1 MLPQGVLRQ
10 EIEASWDRSMRH
22 GIDRSDSKL
31 VDIQFDADW
40 KTLREANRLL
50 IDAASPEMSFLVARY
65 GHDGIAILADAD
77 ANMLL
82 VEGRTDY
89 LQELGIR
96 DVAPGACWSEAM
108 RGTNALGT
116 ALVDSKPTLINSGE
130 HYLECLR
137 RLSCASAPIRDPRGQ
152 LIGVLDVTREG
163 VLTQPRDSLSMLM
176 LAARQIEC
184 RLFGAYYP
192 ENIVLA
198 FHRREPHLDS
208 AWRGMVVLSC
218 DGDILAA
225 DQQACS
231 LLMQDRSA
239 VVGRRSEDILGIRGS
254 QLVARVMREGV
265 SKVTN
270 ASGEFFFRAVQI
282 PRPAPSIPAAEP
294 DTARAAPGSLDRLA
308 GANHRLARGLHMARR
323 GLDHDVPVL
332 LLGETGT
339 GKEVTARALHDAS
352 VRAGKPFVAV
362 NCASIPEGL
371 IESELF
377 GYREGAFTGA
387 RKGGVVGRLS
397 QANGGTLFLD
407 EIGDMPLHLQARL
420 LRVLQER
427 KVAPLGA
434 AEEQAIDVALVCATH
449 RDLKLLVQE
458 KTFREDLY
466 YRINGIGVSLP
477 PLRER
482 QDIGDLANV
491 LLAKLGAPH
500 ATLDS
505 ELSELI
511 EQFDWPGNIRQLEM
525 VLRSALAMREEGE
538 TALGTQHLT
547 DAALDELQ
555 AGARQSAGLIR
566 DREMELIRDSLGS
579 HQGNVSAAAQA
590 LGISRATLYRKL
602 KQLRT

>member
-1 MLPQGVLRQ
+1 
-10 EIEASWDRSMRH
+10 
-22 GIDRSDSKL
+22 
-31 VDIQFDADW
+31 
-40 KTLREANRLL
+40 
-50 IDAASPEMSFLVARY
+50 
-65 GHDGIAILADAD
+65 
-77 ANMLL
+77 
-82 VEGRTDY
+82 
-89 LQELGIR
+89 
-96 DVAPGACWSEAM
+96 
-108 RGTNALGT
+108 
-116 ALVDSKPTLINSGE
+116 
-130 HYLECLR
+130 
-137 RLSCASAPIRDPRGQ
+137 
-152 LIGVLDVTREG
+152 
-163 VLTQPRDSLSMLM
+163 
-176 LAARQIEC
+176 
-184 RLFGAYYP
+184 
-192 ENIVLA
+192 
-198 FHRREPHLDS
+198 
-208 AWRGMVVLSC
+208 
-218 DGDILAA
+218 
-225 DQQACS
+225 
-231 LLMQDRSA
+231 
-239 VVGRRSEDILGIRGS
+239 
-254 QLVARVMREGV
+254 
-265 SKVTN
+265 
-270 ASGEFFFRAVQI
+270 
-282 PRPAPSIPAAEP
+282 
-294 DTARAAPGSLDRLA
+294 
-308 GANHRLARGLHMARR
+308 
-323 GLDHDVPVL
+323 
-332 LLGETGT
+332 
-339 GKEVTARALHDAS
+339 LHDAS

-407 EIGDMPLHLQARL
+407 EIGDMPLQLQARL

-525 VLRSALAMREEGE
+525 VLRSALAMREDGE